1 MHCCLV
7 RDLVKLATL
16 VKKVHFLGV
25 RWGNFGEFLA
35 QIQQQCMNK
44 IVERNWIA
52 YLLFQIGLVVQLI
65 VHTR

>member
-1 MHCCLV
+1 MHCWLV
-7 RDLVKLATL
+7 RDLVNLATL
-16 VKKVHFLGV
+16 VKKVHFLDV

-35 QIQQQCMNK
+35 QILQQCMNN
-44 IVERNWIA
+44 IVEIDWIA